1 MAYWKLFSAVV
12 SLPGRTVV
20 PCDTQAHDRHDM
32 ETPMTRL
39 ASAAPLLFSVALVL
53 ATAGCKDKE
62 GDSSVACDES
72 AVASVQVIVTDSSA
86 GPIDGATV
94 SWSAGG
100 ESGDCESVEGT
111 TLVCGWDVTGEMT
124 LTATAA
130 GYVDQTQ
137 TVNVESDGCH
147 AITENATFRLDPA

>member
-1 MAYWKLFSAVV
+1 MN
-12 SLPGRTVV
+12 
-20 PCDTQAHDRHDM
+20 
-32 ETPMTRL
+32 RL
-39 ASAAPLLFSVALVL
+39 AAAASLLLTVGLV
-53 ATAGCKDKE
+53 TTGCKDKE
-62 GDSSVACDES
+62 GDSSIACDDS

-94 SWSAGG
+94 TWSAGG

-124 LTATAA
+124 LTASAA
-130 GYVDQTQ
+130 GYVEQTQ
-137 TVNVESDGCH
+137 TVTVESDGCH

>member
-1 MAYWKLFSAVV
+1 MN
-12 SLPGRTVV
+12 
-20 PCDTQAHDRHDM
+20 
-32 ETPMTRL
+32 RL
-39 ASAAPLLFSVALVL
+39 AAAASLLLTVGLV
-53 ATAGCKDKE
+53 TAGCKEKE
-62 GDSSVACDES
+62 GDSSIACDES

-94 SWSAGG
+94 TWSAGG

-137 TVNVESDGCH
+137 TVSVESDGCH